1 MKLVL
6 WSLIAGL
13 ASSASSNA
21 LAAATGAAEEKSDA
35 KQVKQWVTADG
46 QAIVLD
52 DEGSDGQ
59 MHFVFKGLGEDEE
72 GTVRHMVITGE
83 GTVGATGESG
93 QAFFISESGERAPL
107 NVTVV
112 GEEIDENAGWLGVQ
126 IGLPEPAEEGA
137 VTPEGIVILNVI
149 EGSPAESAGFQK
161 GDLVTEIDDVDIG
174 SDLEG
179 FVHTIRDAGVDARVK
194 FTVLR
199 DGERRTLATT
209 LASRTEM
216 KPLSWVFET
225 LPHAIMKD
233 SLRTRARVLLR
244 GEDGELLFGDLSKLE
259 DLPEIPARILK
270 LMPKSEGKTVQ
281 VFVNDGGTTIT
292 TEVTTDGQTIAVE
305 RTGEGEIVV
314 TRSSEETGEQSV
326 ERYADEDALAAA
338 DPEAYEVYK
347 NVSSRVVVGVGGDMP
362 TFSFEVELEDI
373 DTKVEDALRN
383 LNVELRSLD
392 NIDEHLKGTLHN
404 LNIELKGGDDK
415 LHGLFIGAR
424 KASRT
429 IHENADG
436 SIDVIIRKGE
446 NELVK
451 HYLDLDDLAERSPDD
466 YDAYL
471 ELQSAEERE

>member
-1 MKLVL
+1 MKLLL

-13 ASSASSNA
+13 ASSASSGA
-21 LAAATGAAEEKSDA
+21 LAAATGVAEEEKDEA
-35 KQVKQWVTADG
+35 KQVTQWVTADG
-46 QAIVLD
+46 QVIVLD

-59 MHFVFKGLGEDEE
+59 THFVFKAAGDDDQGA
-72 GTVRHMVITGE
+72 VRHLVVTG
-83 GTVGATGESG
+83 TGSGVSDGSG
-93 QAFFISESGERAPL
+93 QAFFISESGDRTPL
-107 NVTVV
+107 NLTAV

-126 IGLPEPAEEGA
+126 IGLPQPAEEGA
-137 VTPEGIVILNVI
+137 VAPEGIVILNVI

-161 GDLVTEIDDVDIG
+161 GDLVTEVDDVDVG

-216 KPLSWVFET
+216 KPLNWVFET
-225 LPHAIMKD
+225 SPQAIMKD
-233 SLRTRARVLLR
+233 SLRTRAKVLLR
-244 GEDGELLFGDLSKLE
+244 GEDGELLFGDLSKID
-259 DLPEIPARILK
+259 DLPELPARILE

-292 TEVTTDGQTIAVE
+292 TEVTTDGQTVAVE
-305 RTGEGEIVV
+305 RTGDGEITV
-314 TRSSEETGEQSV
+314 TRSSDETGEQSV
-326 ERYADEDALAAA
+326 EQYADEDALAAG

-347 NVSSRVVVGVGGDMP
+347 NTSSNVIIGVGEDMP
-362 TFSFEVELEDI
+362 TFSFDVDLEDI
-373 DTKVEDALRN
+373 DTQVEDALRN
-383 LNVELRSLD
+383 LNVEIKSLD
-392 NIDEHLKGTLHN
+392 DLHEHLGALHD
-404 LNIELKGGDDK
+404 LDIKIGGDGDDV
-415 LHGLFIGAR
+415 LHRMLLGTR
-424 KASRT
+424 KASRS

-436 SIDVIIRKGE
+436 SIDVIIRKGD
-446 NELVK
+446 NELVT